1 MAEKIVVDGPRGFFA
16 LEGKELFTS
25 APFKIT
31 RNSIEEFCRATGNEE
46 WQHWDEEACKA
57 AGYKT
62 VIAPGLYLPAHFPGV
77 FWKHIEIQN
86 IPNLLMP
93 KIDEIRILRPV
104 YAGDEFTI
112 SAKAASVKE
121 RKGKVSV
128 IYDVTFLQ
136 VGETEPTAL
145 AKYNTR
151 YWD

>member
-1 MAEKIVVDGPRGFFA
+1 MAKKIIIDGPKGFFA

-25 APFKIT
+25 APFEIT
-31 RNSIEEFCRATGNEE
+31 RAGIEEFCRSTGNEE

-77 FWKHIEIQN
+77 FWKHIAIQN

-104 YAGDEFTI
+104 YAKDEFII
-112 SAKAASVKE
+112 SAAVASVEE
-121 RKGKVSV
+121 RKEKVSV
-128 IYDVTFLQ
+128 VYDVTFTK
-136 VGETEPTAL
+136 VGETEPTAF

-151 YWD
+151 YWE